1 MNSRNHLLF
10 VYGSL
15 LSGLNQPAFEYIRK
29 YFSFVAQGS
38 VKGLLYDMG
47 TYPAAVPDAGEHY
60 ILGELY
66 ELNKA
71 EEFSWAFGQLD
82 DYEGINS
89 EEDGSTLYRR
99 DRADIYVN
107 GEVFNAWIYWYCGEV
122 SGRPVISSGNV
133 ADYFLH
139 KIPS

>member
-1 MNSRNHLLF
+1 MNAGKHMLF

-29 YFSFVAQGS
+29 YFSFVGAAK

-47 TYPAAVPDAGEHY
+47 TYPAAMPDTGNNY
-60 ILGELY
+60 IIGELY

-99 DRADIYVN
+99 DKADIYLDNKV
-107 GEVFNAWIYWYCGEV
+107 VSAWIYWFCGDV
-122 SGRPVISSGNV
+122 TGKPVVSSGNV

-139 KIPS
+139 KNPS